1 MLRSPVKL
9 KIRGFSAFVYKNREH
24 FHSNNKRIGGE
35 GIPLTKTSGPFE
47 VPTQL
52 TIDFNREPGSGD
64 AGFYP
69 INKLRGKFKKI
80 EGFKKEFPR
89 DRVKSFP

>member
-1 MLRSPVKL
+1 M
-9 KIRGFSAFVYKNREH
+9 
-24 FHSNNKRIGGE
+24 
-35 GIPLTKTSGPFE
+35 TKTSGPFK

-52 TIDFNREPGSGD
+52 AIDFNREPGSGD

-69 INKLRGKFKKI
+69 INKFRRKFKKI
-80 EGFKKEFPR
+80 EGFKKKFLR